1 MVLNNSLTVKFDMNK
16 EYILREVMI
25 GVRKSSQDVSRLTRP
40 SCLDGI
46 EEYMYVPL
54 DKETSVI
61 ITNELLNKFEINVSD
76 AWDLARKNL
85 RKRSSIK
92 PMFEVLSSLIG
103 CECGDYPSS
112 LYVATVDG
120 VSRGGAVGADLEL
133 LRVFAK
139 LHEAKSFVVLP
150 SSIHEMIVAFDIA
163 EDQMEYMS
171 QMVKEVNSTEVDECD
186 RLTDRAYFIRV

>member
-103 CECGDYPSS
+103 ADCGDYPSS

-120 VSRGGAVGADLEL
+120 VSRGGAVGADIEL
-133 LRVFAK
+133 L
-139 LHEAKSFVVLP
+139 KSLQKHMKQRHSFCYHHL
-150 SSIHEMIVAFDIA
+150 
-163 EDQMEYMS
+163 YM
-171 QMVKEVNSTEVDECD
+171 
-186 RLTDRAYFIRV
+186 R